1 MALQNTNPS
10 TTTAWKNLE
19 KHFITM
25 ENNSIKEMFQTD
37 TERAEKFHIQWNDFL
52 VDYSKNNINQE
63 TLALLLQLTDEVNLK
78 DAITKYFDGD
88 IINQTENRAVLHTA
102 LRAPE
107 LATVLVNG
115 VNVMPE
121 IYHVKRSIE
130 KFTNEITLGV
140 RKGYTGKPFTD
151 VVNIGIGGSDL
162 GPAMVVEALQYYKN
176 HLNLHFVSNVDGD
189 HVN

>member
-52 VDYSKNNINQE
+52 VDYSKNNINQD

-88 IINQTENRAVLHTA
+88 IINQTEKKLTNK
-102 LRAPE
+102 
-107 LATVLVNG
+107 VN
-115 VNVMPE
+115 
-121 IYHVKRSIE
+121 
-130 KFTNEITLGV
+130 
-140 RKGYTGKPFTD
+140 
-151 VVNIGIGGSDL
+151 
-162 GPAMVVEALQYYKN
+162 
-176 HLNLHFVSNVDGD
+176 
-189 HVN
+189 